1 MRWVIAGGGTGGHL
15 FPAMAIAEAFLER
28 EEGNEILFVGT
39 ERGIEKRV
47 LGNGRYPLRTISAM
61 PIRGKSFGWKL
72 KSFWFLPKAILESY
86 AILKSYR
93 PEMVI
98 GVGGYASGPV
108 LFAAALLGLPRA
120 IHEQNI
126 IPGATNQLL
135 KWWVHRIF
143 VSFEETKRYF
153 PKRKTIVTGNPI
165 RKEMTS
171 LGSFRKKEERFTV
184 LIFGGSAGAHRI
196 NLAMVEALEPL
207 ERLKPF
213 IKVIHQTGK
222 DDLEFVERR
231 YREKGYEAEVTPFI
245 QEMALAYQKADLVV
259 SRAGA
264 STLAELAV
272 CGKAAILIPYP
283 YSAHQHQLLNA
294 QRLMERGAALVIRD
308 ERLNG
313 STLSQAILRLYE
325 HPEERRKMEV
335 SIRSFGRPR
344 AAQEIVDHCYQLI
357 QLSHHKG

>member
-15 FPAMAIAEAFLER
+15 FPAMAIAEAIHER

-39 ERGIEKRV
+39 ERGIEKQV
-47 LGNGRYPLRTISAM
+47 LGHGRYPLRTISAM
-61 PIRGKSFGWKL
+61 PIRGKSFVWKL
-72 KSFWFLPKAILESY
+72 KSFWSLPRAVLESY
-86 AILKSYR
+86 AILKRYR

-153 PKRKTIVTGNPI
+153 PPGKTIVTGNPI
-165 RKEMTS
+165 RKEMIS
-171 LGSFRKKEERFTV
+171 LGSLRKKEERFTL
-184 LIFGGSAGAHRI
+184 LIFGGSTGAHRI
-196 NLAMVEALEPL
+196 NVAMVEALDFL

-213 IKVIHQTGK
+213 IKMIHQTGK
-222 DDLEFVERR
+222 EDLEYVERS
-231 YREKGYEAEVTPFI
+231 YRERGYEAEVMPFI
-245 QEMALAYQKADLVV
+245 QEMALAYQKADLVI

-283 YSAHQHQLLNA
+283 YSAHQHQFINA
-294 QRLMERGAALVIRD
+294 QRFMEKGAAIMIRD
-308 ERLNG
+308 EYLNG
-313 STLSQAILRLYE
+313 STLSQAILQLYE
-325 HPEERRKMEV
+325 HPEERERMEF
-335 SIRSFGRPR
+335 SIRRFGKPG
-344 AAQEIVDHCYQLI
+344 AAQEIVAHCYQLI
-357 QLSHHKG
+357 QLQHPKG